1 MSLQAYF
8 ITWTTYGTWLP
19 GDARGWVKSGEWG
32 IQSPDP
38 EREREARRLMAESAV
53 ILTPN
58 QRTLVEQTI
67 RDHCRIRRWV
77 LHAVNARTNHIHV
90 VVTADRSPDEVR
102 D

>member
-53 ILTPN
+53 ILNPESTDPGGA
-58 QRTLVEQTI
+58 
-67 RDHCRIRRWV
+67 DH
-77 LHAVNARTNHIHV
+77 
-90 VVTADRSPDEVR
+90 S
-102 D
+102 